1 MGQHHLVFVY
11 GTLKRGAC
19 NHHLLAGAQALGAR
33 QLRGA
38 RLHDLGPYPM
48 AVLSGERDALIHGEL
63 YRVDGAGLQRLD
75 VLEDYP
81 REYNRSRV
89 RLSDG
94 TVAWLYH
101 GRPAQV
107 ASTPLIAS
115 GHWGPGAGPPPAS
128 GDNGATN
135 RPVPM
140 SAAPANP
147 AYGALTTEGNSTNI
161 AWHQAAVTRDERA
174 QQRGHRSAILW
185 FTGLSGAGKSTLA
198 NAVNAALFEQGL
210 ACYVLD
216 GDNIRH
222 GLCKD
227 LGFSD
232 ADREENIRRIG
243 EVAKLFVDAGVV
255 ALTAFVSPFKADRDK
270 VRALVPAGD
279 FIEIHCA
286 ADLAVCEQRDTKG
299 LYAKA
304 RAGAIKEFTGISSP
318 YEAPDNPE
326 LRVDTGSQS
335 LEASVAQV
343 LSHLQAAGIIPQ
355 AS

>member
-1 MGQHHLVFVY
+1 LGYERQ
-11 GTLKRGAC
+11 
-19 NHHLLAGAQALGAR
+19 AGSHNG
-33 QLRGA
+33 
-38 RLHDLGPYPM
+38 RL
-48 AVLSGERDALIHGEL
+48 
-63 YRVDGAGLQRLD
+63 
-75 VLEDYP
+75 
-81 REYNRSRV
+81 
-89 RLSDG
+89 
-94 TVAWLYH
+94 
-101 GRPAQV
+101 
-107 ASTPLIAS
+107 
-115 GHWGPGAGPPPAS
+115 
-128 GDNGATN
+128 N
-135 RPVPM
+135 RPTPM
-140 SAAPANP
+140 TAAPSNP

-161 AWHQAAVTRDERA
+161 AWHHTSVDRAAWA
-174 QQRGHRSAILW
+174 QQRSHRSAILW

-198 NAVNAALFEQGL
+198 NAVNAALFAQGL

-270 VRALVPAGD
+270 VRALVPTGD

-286 ADLAVCEQRDTKG
+286 ADLGVCEQRDTKG

-304 RAGAIKEFTGISSP
+304 RAGEIKEFTGISSP
-318 YEAPDNPE
+318 YEAPEHPE

-335 LEASVAQV
+335 LEQGVAQV
-343 LSHLQAAGIIPQ
+343 LAYLQTAGIIPQ
-355 AS
+355 AAG